1 MAFEL
6 PDGKTARNLQE
17 QVAFLT
23 GKVKELIAFIN
34 QAGLK
39 SIQIVEELPEVG
51 DPTVLYLLAKED
63 SNEGDYYDEYL
74 WIDDAWELIGTT
86 QIDLSDYCTLST
98 DQTITGVKTLK
109 SDTSTTYLYLQNSYT
124 TGYFRLEGYW
134 FQIDKNLGARNI
146 SPITNNNYDLGSS
159 TAAWKDLYLS
169 GNIDLSNNVK
179 LNSNAYSGFQVQ
191 IGGNNIFTVY
201 AGYTLLNNTWPA
213 VNNAYDLGSSGN
225 KWKDLYLSG
234 SIQTAGIKDSSGNTR
249 VSIDGGDTT
258 FVSNITPS
266 SDNARSL
273 GYASYRWKNAYF
285 SGNISDGTY
294 SSTVENLVKKARLY
308 KHKITT
314 SGGNVINV
322 ITPTASAF
330 TDFNPAMID
339 DCIIAKVGSSTILSY
354 NYNGGQMSDLYYVN
368 YTGTQTSLS
377 LSGQTITTDEISD
390 I

>member
-6 PDGKTARNLQE
+6 PDGKTARNIQE

-23 GKVKELIAFIN
+23 GKVKELIAFVN

-51 DPTVLYLLAKED
+51 DPTVLYLLEKED
-63 SNEGDYYDEYL
+63 PETGDYYDEYL

-98 DQTITGVKTLK
+98 DQTITGVKTINDKLK
-109 SDTSTTYLYLQNSYT
+109 IGSIWNLKGDTTYFHVYSDSTLEYT
-124 TGYFRLEGYW
+124 YTDGAFFPRAAGK
-134 FQIDKNLGARNI
+134 DLGA
-146 SPITNNNYDLGSS
+146 NNASFK
-159 TAAWKDLYLS
+159 WKDLYLS
-169 GNIDLSNNVK
+169 GN
-179 LNSNAYSGFQVQ
+179 AY
-191 IGGNNIFTVY
+191 
-201 AGYTLLNNTWPA
+201 
-213 VNNAYDLGSSGN
+213 LGSNYITVDRTVFNFNNWIKMDNTIFRPVEDASIDIGN
-225 KWKDLYLSG
+225 SSRRFKDLYLSG
-234 SIQTAGIKDSSGNTR
+234 KAYIGTTSQIYNDASGNLLL
-249 VSIDGGDTT
+249 
-258 FVSNITPS
+258 SNNNGLVKSNSHIRPDANGTL
-266 SDNARSL
+266 SL
-273 GYASYRWKNAYF
+273 GAGSLKWNYIYCN
-285 SGNISDGTY
+285 NISDGTN

-354 NYNGGQMSDLYYVN
+354 NYGGGQMSDLYYVN

-377 LSGQTITTDEISD
+377 LTGQTITTDEISD